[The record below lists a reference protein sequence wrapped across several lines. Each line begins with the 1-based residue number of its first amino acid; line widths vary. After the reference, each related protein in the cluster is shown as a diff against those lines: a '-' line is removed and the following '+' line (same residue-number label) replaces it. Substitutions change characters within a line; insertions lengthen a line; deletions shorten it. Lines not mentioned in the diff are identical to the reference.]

1 MAMARKPL
9 VLPLLMAVVMLLVVS
24 GAAACRLDGDRWAAD
39 EAAFSGVGGHHRI
52 TQFLK
57 RLYLQQLS
65 GPCHNDVTSD
75 PSSPQTCRGP
85 P

>member
-1 MAMARKPL
+1 MAMARKPF

-24 GAAACRLDGDRWAAD
+24 GAVARRLDGDRWAAD
-39 EAAFSGVGGHHRI
+39 EAASGVGGHHRI

-65 GPCHNDVTSD
+65 GPCFHDVTSD
-75 PSSPQTCRGP
+75 PNNHSF
-85 P
+85 